1 MITAE
6 NFQSLRATLA
16 GWRKQGLSIGFVPT
30 MGHLHAGHLS
40 LIERARESCDRVV
53 VSIFINPL
61 QFNQASDFLAYP
73 KTLSDDEQKLQAAA
87 VDLLFLPD
95 EKSMYPEGQQG
106 ITRVSVPG
114 ISGELEGACRPGHFD
129 GVATVVNK
137 LFNLV
142 LPEQAFFG
150 QKDYQQLLLIEQMV
164 QDLNIPVQIH
174 SVATCREADGL
185 AMSSRNSRLS
195 PELRRIAP
203 KLYASLNGL
212 ASQLKQGSIFSQI
225 LPAAI
230 AELESAGFRVEY
242 ISLRDTGL
250 QELQQYIKPCVLLAA
265 AWLGEVRLIDN
276 IQLSQD

>member
-1 MITAE
+1 MIIVE
-6 NFQSLRATLA
+6 NFQSLRTTLA
-16 GWRKQGLSIGFVPT
+16 DWRKQGLSIGFVPT
-30 MGHLHAGHLS
+30 MGHLHAGHIS
-40 LIERARESCDRVV
+40 LIERARKSCDRVV

-73 KTLSDDEQKLQAAA
+73 KTLQDDQSKLQAVS

-95 EKSMYPEGQQG
+95 EQSVYPEGQQG

-114 ISGELEGACRPGHFD
+114 VSDELEGACRPGHFD

-142 LPEQAFFG
+142 QPDQAFFG
-150 QKDYQQLLLIEQMV
+150 QKDYQQLLLVKKMV
-164 QDLNIPVQIH
+164 QDLNMPVGIH

-195 PELRRIAP
+195 PELRDIAP
-203 KLYASLNGL
+203 QLYRSLNGL
-212 ASQLKQGSIFSQI
+212 ATQLKQGAMFPQV
-225 LPAAI
+225 LPQAMT
-230 AELESAGFRVEY
+230 ELETAGFRVEY
-242 ISLRDTGL
+242 IALRDADLHEVEHYT
-250 QELQQYIKPCVLLAA
+250 ESCVLLAA

-276 IQLSQD
+276 IQLL